1 MLGYFLLS
9 LLEGLGLRA
18 VRDALPGNP
27 VAQERIAGATLTA
40 MAIADVSIQ
49 SVPHAQLFSGH
60 DIDSLA
66 INETSIE
73 IVLHYN
79 PKIMAT

>member
-1 MLGYFLLS
+1 MLRGYFLLS

-40 MAIADVSIQ
+40 MAIADVSLT
-49 SVPHAQLFSGH
+49 VCDLYCAQFSL
-60 DIDSLA
+60 SSA
-66 INETSIE
+66 
-73 IVLHYN
+73 
-79 PKIMAT
+79 